1 MSQHFHKYE
10 NSPSTAEEM
19 WLTFYYVGVLTTA
32 CAVKISFE
40 FVAKLKKKDFR

>member
-1 MSQHFHKYE
+1 MSQQSHKYE
-10 NSPSTAEEM
+10 KTPSAAEEM
-19 WLTFYYVGVLTTA
+19 RPTFYYAGIQTTA